1 MEKSLKGLLGKEV
14 TSQPFYVAYKE
25 CWNLLHSHILR
36 LQTSSNARTLEQL
49 VDFVTGHR
57 DPNGGTKNE
66 ILPTAALLTGI
77 NQPDHLKQFE
87 SLTHRLHAQQAARVC
102 VLQSRDCATLKAA
115 IESMVYNLMDV
126 QSETR
131 ASEDVQ
137 DDEENK
143 EGGEDV
149 RERDCKRMRRSQC
162 TIKQL
167 ASWYVNNFN
176 AAGRQPPLVVIM
188 PDFECFTVGVLQ
200 DFILILS
207 AQCGRLPFV
216 LILGVATAIST
227 VHSTLPYHVSSK
239 IRLRVFQTQAAPT
252 GLNEVSIKDNRLCQL
267 ILLLQILFTLS
278 ATGSGFAFSQV
289 RISLIRQGF

>member
-1 MEKSLKGLLGKEV
+1 METSLKGLLGKEV
-14 TSQPFYVAYKE
+14 TSQPFYVAYTE

-49 VDFVTGHR
+49 VDFVTGNR
-57 DPNGGTKNE
+57 DANGGNHSE

-87 SLTHRLHAQQAARVC
+87 SLTQRLHAQQAARVC

-115 IESMVYNLMDV
+115 IESMVYNLMEV
-126 QSETR
+126 QSEILP
-131 ASEDVQ
+131 SEDE
-137 DDEENK
+137 DGNN

-167 ASWYVNNFN
+167 ASWYVNNFS
-176 AAGRQPPLVVIM
+176 AASRQPPLVVIL
-188 PDFECFTVGVLQ
+188 PDFECFTASVLQ

-207 AQCGRLPFV
+207 AQCARLPFV

-252 GLNEVSIKDNRLCQL
+252 GLNEVRIKEDSLSQL
-267 ILLLQILFTLS
+267 ILSLHHLFTLS
-278 ATGSGFAFSQV
+278 ATGSGVAVSQI
-289 RISLIRQGF
+289 RIPLVRQGF